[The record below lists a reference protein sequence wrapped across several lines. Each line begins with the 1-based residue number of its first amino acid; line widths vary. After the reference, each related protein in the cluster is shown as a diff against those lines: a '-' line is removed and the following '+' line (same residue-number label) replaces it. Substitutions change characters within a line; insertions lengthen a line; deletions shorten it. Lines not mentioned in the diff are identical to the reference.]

1 MHSRSI
7 RTVLA
12 LVLATGA
19 LVPGVS
25 VRAEQFVTDAYPA
38 ATDPLPTPAIGGATR
53 GECADVDRTDQ
64 CVEFWE
70 QDGFVVGVLLADRVF
85 VDRPTASAV
94 LNELVPAVVTSL
106 TSAQEAEQTAEF

>member
-7 RTVLA
+7 GTVLA

-19 LVPGVS
+19 L
-25 VRAEQFVTDAYPA
+25 
-38 ATDPLPTPAIGGATR
+38 
-53 GECADVDRTDQ
+53 
-64 CVEFWE
+64 
-70 QDGFVVGVLLADRVF
+70 VVGVLLADRVF

-106 TSAQEAEQTAEF
+106 TSAQEAGQTAEF